1 MIEFSLTLHFEDA
14 HLLHFLILL
23 HLSSKLTLYFINYP
37 IYVLYLLI
45 GYKLNVGPDVANQ
58 FKDSS
63 NFLLLAY
70 FYIILYSL
78 INSIKSLSPKSIK
91 YSSKSKGYIVFI
103 STFTTNYFYELK
115 RVPNTLKVS
124 NTLLIFS

>member
-37 IYVLYLLI
+37 MYVLYLLI
-45 GYKLNVGPDVANQ
+45 GYKTNVGPDVANQ

-63 NFLLLAY
+63 TFY
-70 FYIILYSL
+70 F
-78 INSIKSLSPKSIK
+78 
-91 YSSKSKGYIVFI
+91 
-103 STFTTNYFYELK
+103 
-115 RVPNTLKVS
+115 
-124 NTLLIFS
+124 LLIFTLSYIL